1 MIFLKKGQL
10 IGLFAIFIIGTSSVF
25 AMSEHNQ
32 VTQQEEVS
40 SEKKLPHVSF
50 ILPEEYEKQMRALDE
65 HEEEYDYEYDYEEE
79 YESYEQHH
87 RRILRE
93 EFEQY
98 NRHMLEELNKLTE
111 RDRQEVKRIKNN
123 YASSLNY
130 ASFLNY
136 FKINMKNNSPKMKK
150 IMNCVEWLLKK
161 TGFFMYMPLSLF
173 FSYCF
178 LREGEVKGSFWD
190 IFKNQQAQIK
200 SHVEDHPYGMVLLPL
215 ILWYFFS

>member
-1 MIFLKKGQL
+1 MISLKKGQL

-25 AMSEHNQ
+25 AMSERNQ
-32 VTQQEEVS
+32 VTQQEEIS

-50 ILPEEYEKQMRALDE
+50 ILPEEYEKQMGALDE

-123 YASSLNY
+123 MAFSLNC
-130 ASFLNY
+130 
-136 FKINMKNNSPKMKK
+136 FKINMKKNSPKMKK

-161 TGFFMYMPLSLF
+161 TGFFMYMPLSLI

-178 LREGEVKGSFWD
+178 LAEGEVKGSFWD
-190 IFKNQQAQIK
+190 IFKDQQVQIK

-215 ILWYFFS
+215 ILGYFFYRK